1 MSFAAGTRLGV
12 YEIVGALGAGGMGEV
27 YRAHDMKLGRDVA
40 VKILSD
46 AFAFD
51 PDRTA
56 RFEREA
62 RVLASLNH
70 PNIAALYGFEESDGR
85 HLLVMELVEGETL
98 ADRLQSGPIAIE
110 ETLKI
115 ARQIAEALEAAHEKG
130 VVHRDL
136 KPANVKITSDE
147 KAKVLDFGL
156 AKLAGPA
163 EAGHYVRDGVQDGVG
178 AGVQAGPAMT
188 NSPTLSL
195 AMTQAGMILGT
206 AAYMS
211 PEQAKGR
218 TADKRS
224 DVWAF
229 GCVLYEMLTGK
240 RPFEGE
246 DTADT
251 MAAVLRGEPDWS
263 ALSVDVPRPIRTLI
277 QACLRKDRR
286 QRIGDIS
293 TALFLLNEPLD
304 APAPAIQTR
313 VAVHRALWRRAMPFA
328 ATAALVAAL
337 VGGVAWI
344 VRPSLPPLTVT
355 RFPFTLPEGQQFTN
369 YQRGMIAISPDGT
382 QLAYVANQ
390 RLYLRAMSEVEARP
404 ISGTEQSN
412 PANPVFSPD
421 GRSIAF
427 RSGADGMLKK
437 IGISG
442 GAAVTLSQADAPFG
456 MSWGAG
462 GILFGQGSQGIMRV
476 SPNGGKP
483 ERLVS
488 VNGGELAHGPQM
500 LPDGQTVLLTLT
512 TGGNRSP
519 DAWDKA
525 DIIAQSLKSGA
536 RKTLIQGGSDAR
548 YLPTGHLVYAL
559 HGVLFAVPF
568 DPRRLEVTGGAVP
581 IVEGVR
587 RAGGTTGTAHFS
599 VSNSGSL
606 IYIPGPSLTSGRQ
619 SNLALLDR
627 KGSVALLKLPPGS
640 YEFPRISPD
649 GKRVAFGTDDGK
661 EASIWIYDLSGASA
675 MRRLTFG
682 GNNRFPIWSADGR
695 RVAFQSDRE
704 GDLGIFWQPADVSG
718 AAERLTKPDQ
728 GTSHVPESWS
738 PKDDR
743 FSFSVVKGAGAS
755 LWTFSL
761 QDKKAAPFGDVRSS
775 SPLNSEFSPDGR
787 WVAYTLRTGT
797 ATIYVQP
804 FPATGAKYQ
813 ISKDDGAHH
822 ALWSPDG
829 KEIFY
834 VPGASPVVAV
844 SVTTQRVFTAES
856 VSNAKG

>member
-1 MSFAAGTRLGV
+1 
-12 YEIVGALGAGGMGEV
+12 
-27 YRAHDMKLGRDVA
+27 
-40 VKILSD
+40 
-46 AFAFD
+46 
-51 PDRTA
+51 
-56 RFEREA
+56 
-62 RVLASLNH
+62 
-70 PNIAALYGFEESDGR
+70 
-85 HLLVMELVEGETL
+85 
-98 ADRLQSGPIAIE
+98 
-110 ETLKI
+110 
-115 ARQIAEALEAAHEKG
+115 
-130 VVHRDL
+130 
-136 KPANVKITSDE
+136 
-147 KAKVLDFGL
+147 
-156 AKLAGPA
+156 
-163 EAGHYVRDGVQDGVG
+163 
-178 AGVQAGPAMT
+178 
-188 NSPTLSL
+188 
-195 AMTQAGMILGT
+195 
-206 AAYMS
+206 
-211 PEQAKGR
+211 
-218 TADKRS
+218 
-224 DVWAF
+224 
-229 GCVLYEMLTGK
+229 VLYEMLTGK

-251 MAAVLRGEPDWS
+251 MAAVLRAEPDWS
-263 ALSVDVPRPIRTLI
+263 ALSVDVPPPIRTLI

-313 VAVHRALWRRAMPFA
+313 VVVHRALWRRAMPFA

-337 VGGVAWI
+337 VGGVAWS

-369 YQRGMIAISPDGT
+369 YQRGAIAISPDGT
-382 QLAYVANQ
+382 QMVYVANQ

-412 PANPVFSPD
+412 PVNPVFSPD

-427 RSGADGMLKK
+427 RSGADGMLKR

-442 GAAVTLSQADAPFG
+442 GAAVTICQADGLFG
-456 MSWGAG
+456 ISWGPD

-512 TGGNRSP
+512 TGGVRSP
-519 DAWDKA
+519 DLWDKA

-559 HGVLFAVPF
+559 RGVLFAVPF

-627 KGSVALLKLPPGS
+627 KGSVTLLKLPPGPYDS
-640 YEFPRISPD
+640 PRISPD

-661 EASIWIYDLSGASA
+661 EASVWIYELSGASA

-743 FSFSVVKGAGAS
+743 FSFSVVKGASAS
-755 LWTFSL
+755 LWTFSVK
-761 QDKKAAPFGDVRSS
+761 DKKAAPFGDVRSS

-797 ATIYVQP
+797 GAATIYVQP

-813 ISKDDGAHH
+813 ISKDDAGHH

-829 KEIFY
+829 KAIFY
-834 VPGASPVVAV
+834 APGASPVVAV
-844 SVTTQRVFTAES
+844 SVTTQPTFTFGNPAPVAGGLPNSSGQNPRNYDIAPDGQRFIFTAVDAGQTQSGAAAAPQIQVVLNWTEELK
-856 VSNAKG
+856 AKVPGPR